1 MAKEAVLETVTMIYG
16 EDQILRI
23 TINNGAEIGLE
34 QVRLQFETIRRLCGD
49 NRIPV
54 LVDARC
60 DHQITREAKEFAAD
74 SDSNRIATAVVTS
87 NPLASLFINFF
98 IRVFKPQSR
107 YKSFFSFAD
116 AEDWL
121 KQQVLDEQRT
131 TVTIQHE

>member
-23 TINNGAEIGLE
+23 TINDGAVIGLE

-54 LVDARC
+54 LVDART
-60 DHQITREAKEFAAD
+60 DHQITREAKEFAAH

-98 IRVFKPQSR
+98 IRVFQPQSR

-116 AEDWL
+116 AEAWL

-131 TVTIQHE
+131 TVTIQQE